1 MGKARSRADGDYK
14 TDNAVVDFGAD
25 GDVTLTHDPD
35 DGLILKSKA
44 TADDNP
50 VLLTLQTGETDLAA
64 NDVIGKISFQAP
76 DEGTGTDAIL
86 VSGAIQARAEGDHSS
101 SSNATSLDFMTGA
114 SEAAATKM
122 SLRSDGHLKLQGTNS
137 LVFGENNTTSSYQ
150 SIGGEVAANNLTYRS
165 YQSHIF
171 KNATG
176 QTSTTDGTEVLKIDA
191 NGIVTM
197 PKQPCFRAQRQNA
210 SGGTQGFTTNITF
223 NREILDLN
231 ADYDTSNG
239 RFTAPVDGTY
249 YFTHGGLGASGS
261 SASVHLSGASW
272 HLEFLKNGAR
282 TGFQFYWYAGH
293 PSAGGNQSH
302 YINSYLDLIITL
314 DAGDYITVQLPDGTD
329 SYYSDTSAHS
339 YEAFFQG
346 FLIG

>member
-76 DEGTGTDAIL
+76 DEGTGTDAVL
-86 VSGAIQARAEGDHSS
+86 VSGAIQARAEGNHSS

-223 NREILDLN
+223 NREIIDLN

-261 SASVHLSGASW
+261 GASVHNTGASW
-272 HLEFLKNGAR
+272 HLEFLKNGTR
-282 TGFQFYWYAGH
+282 TGFQFYWYGGN
-293 PSAGGNQSH
+293 PSAGGNQGW

-314 DAGDYITVQLPDGTD
+314 SAGDYITVQLPDGTD
-329 SYYSDTSAHS
+329 SYYSDPTAHL

-346 FLIG
+346 FLVG